1 MIQKCI
7 ECNGKMSEI
16 KLMMAWRP
24 AVNIIY
30 IANAIDDYSTEVTIA
45 YEARDYY
52 ITILFPVSFLKV
64 VEIAEKRESR
74 KKFCFFG
81 VLTKDFFGDWVLR

>member
-7 ECNGKMSEI
+7 ECKGKISEI

-30 IANAIDDYSTEVTIA
+30 IANAIDEYSTEVTIA

-52 ITILFPVSFLKV
+52 LS
-64 VEIAEKRESR
+64 
-74 KKFCFFG
+74 
-81 VLTKDFFGDWVLR
+81 

>member
-64 VEIAEKRESR
+64 VEIVEKTRIP
-74 KKFCFFG
+74 KKIVVF
-81 VLTKDFFGDWVLR
+81 

>member
-64 VEIAEKRESR
+64 VEKCRKNENPEKNCGLLESLPKAFR
-74 KKFCFFG
+74 GLGF
-81 VLTKDFFGDWVLR
+81 T